1 MGIIDEKQDMH
12 EAAHDFYREE
22 ESRLEAEQEERE
34 IEMLTLAEEW
44 AYDAPWLP
52 TSIEPPTYTNVFVTL
67 TDGKD
72 IWTHTTFFDGE
83 KWYCKKCEKV
93 TAWLPIPRQLRGK

>member
-1 MGIIDEKQDMH
+1 MGIIDEKEDMN

-52 TSIEPPTYTNVFVTL
+52 TSIEPPTYTNVLVVT
-67 TDGKD
+67 TDGKEN
-72 IWTHTTFFDGE
+72 WTGATYFDGE
-83 KWYCKKCEKV
+83 KGACKWKV
-93 TAWLPIPRQLRGK
+93 TAWLPIPKMLRGK